1 MILRVINIRSYFMDN
16 NSGETPNPLNP
27 GGQSAAQ
34 PAAAPKPSPTP
45 TTPTTEPAAPTSAP
59 VESLDPTGRP
69 MEQNVATAEPV
80 KKSKAG
86 IIAAIV
92 AGCVLLI
99 GGIIAAIIIMMGANK
114 GDAVAAAMQKIMN
127 GEAPK
132 NVAIDGTIDILLN
145 NENIP
150 FKRININLD
159 SDIMVGSM
167 INTSSAVL
175 TFTDNS
181 DNDYSV
187 EFEEVY
193 AANDDLYFKIEG
205 ASDAIKNSGILNLM
219 GGVDTDDED
228 TAAELDAVIG
238 LVKSAEGVYL
248 RISSDEMNALK
259 QQSVGNEGSMSC
271 VTDLVSNL
279 DKNTNSAIQLYSKYP
294 FIASTDK
301 NIPIASKQNP
311 IYQIWVDSEQFYG
324 YATEMQN
331 TQIAQSLYE
340 CMGLEDNVTIT
351 EEDIEAFTSKMPK
364 VYAEVNA
371 DNNFTR
377 LYFESDISNGAAT
390 ATVDLGFSYPTN
402 INVSEPVEYTDFSE
416 FLQTIFKSMYSGE
429 SANVVTV
436 DE

>member
-1 MILRVINIRSYFMDN
+1 MDN

-205 ASDAIKNSGILNLM
+205 ASDAVKNSGILNLM

-259 QQSVGNEGSMSC
+259 QQSVGNESSMSC

-279 DKNTNSAIQLYSKYP
+279 DKNTNSAIQLYGKYP

-416 FLQTIFKSMYSGE
+416 FLQTIFKSM
-429 SANVVTV
+429 
-436 DE
+436 

>member
-1 MILRVINIRSYFMDN
+1 MDN

-27 GGQSAAQ
+27 SGQSAAQ

-45 TTPTTEPAAPTSAP
+45 TAPTIEPAAPTSAP

-99 GGIIAAIIIMMGANK
+99 GGIIAAIIIMMGTNK

-238 LVKSAEGVYL
+238 LAKSAEGVYL

-259 QQSVGNEGSMSC
+259 QQSVGNESSMSC

-416 FLQTIFKSMYSGE
+416 FLQTIFKSMYSGA

>member
-1 MILRVINIRSYFMDN
+1 MDN

>member
-1 MILRVINIRSYFMDN
+1 MDN

-167 INTSSAVL
+167 I
-175 TFTDNS
+175 
-181 DNDYSV
+181 
-187 EFEEVY
+187 
-193 AANDDLYFKIEG
+193 
-205 ASDAIKNSGILNLM
+205 
-219 GGVDTDDED
+219 
-228 TAAELDAVIG
+228 
-238 LVKSAEGVYL
+238 
-248 RISSDEMNALK
+248 
-259 QQSVGNEGSMSC
+259 
-271 VTDLVSNL
+271 
-279 DKNTNSAIQLYSKYP
+279 
-294 FIASTDK
+294 
-301 NIPIASKQNP
+301 
-311 IYQIWVDSEQFYG
+311 
-324 YATEMQN
+324 
-331 TQIAQSLYE
+331 
-340 CMGLEDNVTIT
+340 
-351 EEDIEAFTSKMPK
+351 
-364 VYAEVNA
+364 
-371 DNNFTR
+371 
-377 LYFESDISNGAAT
+377 
-390 ATVDLGFSYPTN
+390 
-402 INVSEPVEYTDFSE
+402 
-416 FLQTIFKSMYSGE
+416 
-429 SANVVTV
+429 
-436 DE
+436 

>member
-1 MILRVINIRSYFMDN
+1 MDN
-16 NSGETPNPLNP
+16 NPGETPNPLNP
-27 GGQSAAQ
+27 SGQPAAQ
-34 PAAAPKPSPTP
+34 PAAAPEPNPTP
-45 TTPTTEPAAPTSAP
+45 SAPAEATPTAEPAAPVAAP

-69 MEQNVATAEPV
+69 MEQNVAAAAPA

-86 IIAAIV
+86 IIAAIII
-92 AGCVLLI
+92 GCVLLI
-99 GGIIAAIIIMMGANK
+99 GGIVAAVIMMMGSNK

-145 NENIP
+145 NEDIP

-175 TFTDNS
+175 TFTDN
-181 DNDYSV
+181 NNKDYSV

-205 ASDAIKNSGILNLM
+205 ASDAIKESGILNLM
-219 GGVDTDDED
+219 SGIDTEDED

-238 LVKSAEGVYL
+238 LVKSAEGIYL

-259 QQSVGNEGSMSC
+259 QQSVGNESSMSC
-271 VTDLVSNL
+271 VTDLVSNI
-279 DKNTNSAIQLYSKYP
+279 DKNSNSAIQLYSKYP
-294 FIASTDK
+294 FIASTDE

-331 TQIAQSLYE
+331 TQIAQSLYD

-351 EEDIEAFTSKMPK
+351 KEDIEAFTSKMPK

-416 FLQTIFKSMYSGE
+416 FLQTIFKSMYSNDSVNVKTVGE
-429 SANVVTV
+429 
-436 DE
+436 

>member
-1 MILRVINIRSYFMDN
+1 MNDN
-16 NSGETPNPLNP
+16 PGETPNPLNA
-27 GGQSAAQ
+27 GGQPAAQ
-34 PAAAPKPSPTP
+34 PAATPKPSPTP
-45 TTPTTEPAAPTSAP
+45 AAPVAGSAVSTTAP

-69 MEQNVATAEPV
+69 MEQKTEAPEQP

-99 GGIIAAIIIMMGANK
+99 GGIIAAVIMMMGSNK

-145 NENIP
+145 NEDIP

-175 TFTDNS
+175 TFTDN
-181 DNDYSV
+181 NNKDYSV

-205 ASDAIKNSGILNLM
+205 ASDAIKESGILNLM
-219 GGVDTDDED
+219 SGSGIDDED

-238 LVKSAEGVYL
+238 LVKSAEGIYL

-259 QQSVGNEGSMSC
+259 QESIGNESSMNC

-279 DKNTNSAIQLYSKYP
+279 DKNSNSALQLYSKYP

-331 TQIAQSLYE
+331 TQIAQSLYN
-340 CMGLEDNVTIT
+340 CMGLDDNATIT

-364 VYAEVNA
+364 VYAEINA

-377 LYFESDISNGAAT
+377 LYFESDISDGAAT

-402 INVSEPVEYTDFSE
+402 VNVSEPVEYTDFSE
-416 FLQTIFKSMYSGE
+416 FLQTIFKSMYSNDSVNVKTVGE
-429 SANVVTV
+429 
-436 DE
+436 

>member
-1 MILRVINIRSYFMDN
+1 MDN
-16 NSGETPNPLNP
+16 NPGETPNPLNP
-27 GGQSAAQ
+27 GGQPAAQ
-34 PAAAPKPSPTP
+34 PAAAPKPSPEPTAPATP
-45 TTPTTEPAAPTSAP
+45 VAAPAAPATAP
-59 VESLDPTGRP
+59 VASLDPTGRP
-69 MEQNVATAEPV
+69 MEQKAETTEQP

-86 IIAAIV
+86 LIAAIV
-92 AGCVLLI
+92 VGCVLLI
-99 GGIIAAIIIMMGANK
+99 GGIVAAVIMMMGTNK

-127 GEAPK
+127 GDAPK

-145 NENIP
+145 NKSIP

-175 TFTDNS
+175 TFTDNNN
-181 DNDYSV
+181 NDYSMK
-187 EFEEVY
+187 FEEVY

-205 ASDAIKNSGILNLM
+205 ASDAIKESGILNLM
-219 GGVDTDDED
+219 GNGLDDED

-238 LVKSAEGVYL
+238 LVKSAEGIYL

-259 QQSVGNEGSMSC
+259 QQSAGNESSLTC

-279 DKNTNSAIQLYSKYP
+279 DKNSNSAIQLYNKYP
-294 FIASTDK
+294 FIASTDE
-301 NIPIASKQNP
+301 NIPVASKQNP
-311 IYQIWVDSEQFYG
+311 IYQIWVDDKNFYN

-331 TQIAQSLYE
+331 TEIASSLYE
-340 CMGLEDNVTIT
+340 CLGLDDNATIT
-351 EEDIEAFTSKMPK
+351 QEDITNITSKMPK
-364 VYAEVNA
+364 VYTEVDA

-377 LYFESDISNGAAT
+377 LYLESDINNGIAT
-390 ATVDLGFSYPTN
+390 ATIDLGFSYPTN

-416 FLQTIFKSMYSGE
+416 FLQTIFKSMYSNG